1 MNTIYRN
8 RSVSTDGRFRARTV
22 NQSKLR
28 IKALYNFNQSGTA
41 SNFFSVQPIR
51 NILNIIVL
59 FPLIFSLEDF
69 FCVASSNSN
78 DLHKVG
84 RVRKRIYGGGIQWT
98 RSSVSLKLG
107 RNTRRSIFNTFN

>member
-22 NQSKLR
+22 NQSKLS
-28 IKALYNFNQSGTA
+28 IKALYNFNQSGTT

-59 FPLIFSLEDF
+59 FSLLKTSF
-69 FCVASSNSN
+69 VSHRA
-78 DLHKVG
+78 
-84 RVRKRIYGGGIQWT
+84 IQMI
-98 RSSVSLKLG
+98 
-107 RNTRRSIFNTFN
+107 SIK